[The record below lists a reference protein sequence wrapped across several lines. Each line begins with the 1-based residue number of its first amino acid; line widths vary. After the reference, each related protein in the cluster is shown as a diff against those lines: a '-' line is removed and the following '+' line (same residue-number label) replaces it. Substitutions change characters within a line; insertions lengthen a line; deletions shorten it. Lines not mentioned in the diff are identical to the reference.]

1 MQNIAKIS
9 KLIGIIVISATFTVL
24 ALDGCSDL
32 EKIQK
37 TSEIMGK
44 ASSLPFDSVKWKG
57 DKKIRDQMCGNLS
70 LTLKGMPAAK
80 VQEMLGTPDSTSTGN
95 ASTAEG
101 QTFTWDMQN
110 SEGKTSMYLN
120 ILIKDGV
127 VDKTEMALAK

>member
-9 KLIGIIVISATFTVL
+9 KLASIVLFSATVTVL

-32 EKIQK
+32 AKIQK

-44 ASSLPFDSVKWKG
+44 ASSLPFDSVKWKS

-70 LTLKGMPAAK
+70 LTLKNMPVDKARD
-80 VQEMLGTPDSTSTGN
+80 MLGSPDSTSGDA
-95 ASTAEG
+95 ASADG
-101 QTFTWDMQN
+101 QTLTWDMQD
-110 SEGKTSMYLN
+110 SEGKTTMYLN
-120 ILIKDGV
+120 LLVKDGL

>member
-9 KLIGIIVISATFTVL
+9 KLAGIVVLSATFTVL

-32 EKIQK
+32 EKLQK

-44 ASSLPFDSVKWKG
+44 ASSLPFDSVKWKT

-70 LTLKGMPAAK
+70 LTLKSMPVDKAK
-80 VQEMLGTPDSTSTGN
+80 ELLGSPDSTSGE
-95 ASTAEG
+95 AGSADG
-101 QTFTWDMQN
+101 QTLTWDMHN

-120 ILIKDGV
+120 LLVKDGL

>member
-9 KLIGIIVISATFTVL
+9 KLAGIVLLSATVTVL

-44 ASSLPFDSVKWKG
+44 ASSLPFDSVKWKS

-70 LTLKGMPAAK
+70 LTLKNMPVDKAK
-80 VQEMLGTPDSTSTGN
+80 DMLGSPDSTTGD
-95 ASTAEG
+95 AGSADG
-101 QTFTWDMQN
+101 QTLTWDMQN
-110 SEGKTSMYLN
+110 NEGKTTMYLN
-120 ILIKDGV
+120 LLVKDGL

>member
-9 KLIGIIVISATFTVL
+9 KLTGIVVLSATFTVL

-32 EKIQK
+32 EKLQK

-44 ASSLPFDSVKWKG
+44 ASSLPFDSVKWKT

-70 LTLKGMPAAK
+70 LALKNMPVDKARD
-80 VQEMLGTPDSTSTGN
+80 MLGSPDSTTGD
-95 ASTAEG
+95 AGSADG
-101 QTFTWDMQN
+101 QTLTWDMQN

-120 ILIKDGV
+120 LLVKDGL

>member
-9 KLIGIIVISATFTVL
+9 KLLGIIVVSATITVL

-70 LTLKGMPAAK
+70 LTLKGMSVDK
-80 VQEMLGTPDSTSTGN
+80 VREMLGSPDS
-95 ASTAEG
+95 ASSGDASSAEG
-101 QTFTWDMQN
+101 QTFTWDMLN
-110 SEGKTSMYLN
+110 SEGKTTMYLN
-120 ILIKDGV
+120 VLIKEGV

>member
-1 MQNIAKIS
+1 MQNIAKVS
-9 KLIGIIVISATFTVL
+9 KLAGIVLLSATVTVL

-44 ASSLPFDSVKWKG
+44 ASSLPFDSVKWKT

-70 LTLKGMPAAK
+70 LTLKNMPVDKARD
-80 VQEMLGTPDSTSTGN
+80 MLGSPDSTSGD
-95 ASTAEG
+95 AGSADG
-101 QTFTWDMQN
+101 QTLTWDMQN

-120 ILIKDGV
+120 LLVKDGL